1 MVPIEPEVDPA
12 DVGLDEDR
20 LAVLGRHLDRYVSDR
35 RLPGFL
41 VVVTRAGKVAY
52 LERRGFRDLEAQ
64 APLEPDTRFR
74 IYSMTK
80 PITSVA
86 AMICYEEGL
95 IALDDPL
102 SKFVPEFSDS
112 RVFAGG
118 SSFRPVT
125 VPALEPIQIWHL
137 MTHTSG
143 LTYGWMFN
151 HPVDAI
157 YRSAGFEWGTPS
169 GTDLAGCCERWSRL
183 PLLCQP
189 GTEWNYSVATDVLG
203 RVVEVA
209 SGQPLDQFLAE
220 RVFAPLGMKETS
232 FFVEGEAA
240 GRLAALYTP
249 DLLTGK
255 ATRADRVGEAAL
267 HPPSALLGRRGV
279 GVDGGGLSPVH
290 PDAAAA
296 GRARRS
302 EDPRRTDDL
311 VHDSQPSARRRRH
324 GPIRQSHRRP
334 TRAWT
339 RLRARILGRDRPGCA
354 ESQFEPRGLRLG
366 RRCEHGI
373 LGRPGGGVDGLVLH
387 PALAVNDLSGPSGT
401 EAARLLGD
409 RGLGG

>member
-12 DVGLDEDR
+12 DVGLDEGR
-20 LAVLGRHLDRYVSDR
+20 LALLGRHLDRYVSDR

-41 VVVTRAGKVAY
+41 VMVTRAGKVAY

-137 MTHTSG
+137 MTHTAG

-169 GTDLAGCCERWSRL
+169 GMDLAGCCERWSRL

-267 HPPSALLGRRGV
+267 HPPSAFSG
-279 GVDGGGLSPVH
+279 GGGLVST
-290 PDAAAA
+290 AADYH
-296 GRARRS
+296 RFTQMLLRRG
-302 EDPRRTDDL
+302 ELDG
-311 VHDSQPSARRRRH
+311 V
-324 GPIRQSHRRP
+324 
-334 TRAWT
+334 
-339 RLRARILGRDRPGCA
+339 RILG
-354 ESQFEPRGLRLG
+354 G
-366 RRCEHGI
+366 RTISYMTRNH
-373 LGRPGGGVDGLVLH
+373 LPGGADMAQFGNPIGGQ
-387 PALAVNDLSGPSGT
+387 PEP
-401 EAARLLGD
+401 
-409 RGLGG
+409 GLGYGLGFSVVIDPVAQRVNSSLGAYGWGGAASTAFWVDPAEELTVLFFTQLWPSTTYPVRRELKQLVYSAIVD

>member
-12 DVGLDEDR
+12 DVGLDEGR
-20 LAVLGRHLDRYVSDR
+20 LALLGRHLDRYVSDR

-41 VVVTRAGKVAY
+41 VMVTRAGKVAY

-95 IALDDPL
+95 IAVDDPL

-137 MTHTSG
+137 MTHTAG

-169 GTDLAGCCERWSRL
+169 GMDLAGCCERWSRL

-203 RVVEVA
+203 R
-209 SGQPLDQFLAE
+209 GRGG
-220 RVFAPLGMKETS
+220 RVRPAPRPVPRRARVRTARD
-232 FFVEGEAA
+232 EGDE
-240 GRLAALYTP
+240 
-249 DLLTGK
+249 LL
-255 ATRADRVGEAAL
+255 
-267 HPPSALLGRRGV
+267 RRGRSSREA
-279 GVDGGGLSPVH
+279 GGSLH
-290 PDAAAA
+290 A
-296 GRARRS
+296 G
-302 EDPRRTDDL
+302 P
-311 VHDSQPSARRRRH
+311 
-324 GPIRQSHRRP
+324 SHR
-334 TRAWT
+334 
-339 RLRARILGRDRPGCA
+339 
-354 ESQFEPRGLRLG
+354 
-366 RRCEHGI
+366 
-373 LGRPGGGVDGLVLH
+373 
-387 PALAVNDLSGPSGT
+387 
-401 EAARLLGD
+401 
-409 RGLGG
+409 